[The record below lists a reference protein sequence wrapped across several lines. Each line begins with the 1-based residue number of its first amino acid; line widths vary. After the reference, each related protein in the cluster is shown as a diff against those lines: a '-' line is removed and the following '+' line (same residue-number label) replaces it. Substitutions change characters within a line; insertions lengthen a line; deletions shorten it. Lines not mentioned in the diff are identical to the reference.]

1 MFRSLVFMPKRLRSI
16 CRVNGTNAPLKALR
30 ELSDTLVDFNG
41 QVLLVTL
48 QARTNS
54 FNSLTAWAARV
65 DCELSLERR
74 ATELSAFRTELLSLV
89 DMSAGDHDELISLID
104 TVQSVSPFAGEDLR
118 LKAELRSM
126 ESARLTVAKCG
137 ELMDVLG
144 GKGKMGQL
152 ILVLESG
159 VLSAMLL
166 FESRVYRVPRDGLD
180 PLQALMLH
188 KMSSKILQKNTMM
201 KRNEG
206 ALFMTGTEL
215 LWRASRKHFRTA
227 MKPLF
232 SFEKLKLA

>member
-1 MFRSLVFMPKRLRSI
+1 
-16 CRVNGTNAPLKALR
+16 
-30 ELSDTLVDFNG
+30 
-41 QVLLVTL
+41 
-48 QARTNS
+48 
-54 FNSLTAWAARV
+54 
-65 DCELSLERR
+65 
-74 ATELSAFRTELLSLV
+74 
-89 DMSAGDHDELISLID
+89 
-104 TVQSVSPFAGEDLR
+104 
-118 LKAELRSM
+118 
-126 ESARLTVAKCG
+126 
-137 ELMDVLG
+137 MDVLG

-180 PLQALMLH
+180 HLQALMLH

-206 ALFMTGTEL
+206 ALFMTETEL
-215 LWRASRKHFRTA
+215 LLRASRKHFRTA